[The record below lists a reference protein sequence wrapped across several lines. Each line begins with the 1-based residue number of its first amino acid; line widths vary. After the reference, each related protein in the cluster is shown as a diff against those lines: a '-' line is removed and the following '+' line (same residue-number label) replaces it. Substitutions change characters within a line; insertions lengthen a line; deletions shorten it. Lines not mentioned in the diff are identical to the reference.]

1 MSTRIADLGFAIFV
15 VTCIALVAGLIVAGI
30 KAQPAG
36 CAARWEPRE
45 TQYTPESGCRV
56 EFNGAFVPE
65 DNVRFG
71 E

>member
-1 MSTRIADLGFAIFV
+1 MRWDIAVSIVIAAVLGVMVALPI
-15 VTCIALVAGLIVAGI
+15 IAVI
-30 KAQPAG
+30 KAQPAA

-45 TQYTPESGCRV
+45 TEYDRLSGCRV
-56 EFNGAFVPE
+56 KINGAFVPE